1 MTGKTLRLV
10 LISSRLTLLEL
21 SWKFDRSFC
30 RDNASDFELIV
41 LKILLSSANV
51 AILSWSRHWIDDSH
65 TEGTV
70 VDQGWII
77 RHSRSI

>member
-1 MTGKTLRLV
+1 MTGKTLHLV
-10 LISSRLTLLEL
+10 LFSSRLTLLEL
-21 SWKFDRSFC
+21 SWKLDRSFC

-41 LKILLSSANV
+41 LKILVSSANV
-51 AILSWSRHWIDDSH
+51 TILSWSRHWIDDSH
-65 TEGTV
+65 TERTV